1 MNRFWLVLFF
11 LFLGIFVGLCIP
23 YTLFS
28 GCQSPILSTCG
39 HVFWDWALRI
49 LQVVGTLGAVIVAL
63 YKESLQRR
71 LIRPNL
77 CMDLG
82 TMQEQLVKEG
92 DNDIA
97 NAYNGKIKISN
108 SGSNCASN
116 IVVSIEKIIYRRFQE
131 TQTPQV
137 LLDMSVPIKPVNGKE
152 VATLSTDDDVLFPWF
167 SVLKAQSQ
175 EVDGVVQS
183 IPMKFMIGSK
193 EIGGSC
199 FSGLIDVTFKLKCDE
214 LKPQYKTLRIEWN
227 GEWKGRQFDMM
238 KVFKYKWQS

>member
-1 MNRFWLVLFF
+1 MNKIVL
-11 LFLGIFVGLCIP
+11 IVVSTVVGVFIGLSIP

-28 GCQSPILSTCG
+28 ECKSPLLGICG
-39 HVFWDWALRI
+39 HIFWDWALRI
-49 LQVVGTLGAVIVAL
+49 LQVVGTLGAIIVAL
-63 YKESLQRR
+63 YKEPLQRR
-71 LIRPNL
+71 LVRPNL

-82 TMQEQLVKEG
+82 IMQEQLVKEG

-97 NAYNGKIKISN
+97 NAYNGKIKVSN
-108 SGSNCASN
+108 VGSNQAHN
-116 IVVSIEKIIYRRFQE
+116 IVVSIEKIIYRRFSD

-137 LLDMSVPIKPVNGKE
+137 LQELSVPIKSANGKDI
-152 VATLSTDDDVLFPWF
+152 ASLPTDDDVAFPWF

-193 EIGGSC
+193 EIAGSC

-214 LKPQYKTLRIEWN
+214 LKPQFKTLTIEWN
-227 GEWKGRQFDMM
+227 GEWKGRQVDMV
-238 KVFKYKWQS
+238 KVFKYKWQ